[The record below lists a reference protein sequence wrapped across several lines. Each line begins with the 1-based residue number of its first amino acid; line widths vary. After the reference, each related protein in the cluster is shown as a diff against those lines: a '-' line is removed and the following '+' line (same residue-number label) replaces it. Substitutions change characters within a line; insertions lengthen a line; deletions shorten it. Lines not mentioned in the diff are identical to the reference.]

1 MKQKKKKKKRE
12 MKKSKISIII
22 TNGDD
27 QNNNPIMDDMD
38 PKKMNNNT
46 KSLAMINGDIE
57 KQSSVSSTNVSTIDD
72 DDDDDEKKTLYQ
84 IQTSW
89 AVLRQMLLPFLIAG
103 IGSVFAG
110 VVLNAVTQ
118 WPVFV
123 DIPQI
128 SIMVTAFLGL
138 IGNIETTLAS
148 RLSTQANLGRMDS
161 WHGIRDIV
169 FGNFMVIQCQAS
181 TVGLFAAICSL
192 AISAIREETR
202 QKISTDSIILLC
214 STSVVTSIIA
224 NTLIATIII
233 IVILVARRL
242 RINPDNISTPVAA
255 SMGDVC
261 TISIL
266 AHVGQYLYELQYGR
280 QIQIT
285 LMVLCLCAAPVF
297 GVFARRN
304 RWTKSV
310 IYSGWTA
317 ILGAVIIEQP
327 GGVVMEKA
335 FQNYKVM
342 STFQPLV
349 NGIGSNLV
357 GIQTSRMSTFLH
369 ASAPKGL
376 LPTSNPTPFVSPWFV
391 FCSKDLHARMARL
404 LMMVIVPAHLFYM
417 AIIFTLQS
425 TFDFNF
431 VVTGPFMSVYIIA
444 VVLQLALL
452 LYLAYISV
460 FWAWKHRIN
469 PDNSAIPFT
478 SALADVFGNCL
489 MAVAFTFLKWIND
502 ENTTIMENNDNNDAS
517 LMTTIFTN
525 YNNNNNNLT
534 TSTIATTTE
543 QLLNNST
550 IIYY

>member
-1 MKQKKKKKKRE
+1 
-12 MKKSKISIII
+12 
-22 TNGDD
+22 
-27 QNNNPIMDDMD
+27 
-38 PKKMNNNT
+38 MN
-46 KSLAMINGDIE
+46 
-57 KQSSVSSTNVSTIDD
+57 
-72 DDDDDEKKTLYQ
+72 
-84 IQTSW
+84 
-89 AVLRQMLLPFLIAG
+89 LI
-103 IGSVFAG
+103 
-110 VVLNAVTQ
+110 
-118 WPVFV
+118 
-123 DIPQI
+123 
-128 SIMVTAFLGL
+128 
-138 IGNIETTLAS
+138 
-148 RLSTQANLGRMDS
+148 
-161 WHGIRDIV
+161 
-169 FGNFMVIQCQAS
+169 
-181 TVGLFAAICSL
+181 
-192 AISAIREETR
+192 
-202 QKISTDSIILLC
+202 
-214 STSVVTSIIA
+214 
-224 NTLIATIII
+224 
-233 IVILVARRL
+233 
-242 RINPDNISTPVAA
+242 
-255 SMGDVC
+255 
-261 TISIL
+261 
-266 AHVGQYLYELQYGR
+266 
-280 QIQIT
+280 
-285 LMVLCLCAAPVF
+285 
-297 GVFARRN
+297 
-304 RWTKSV
+304 
-310 IYSGWTA
+310 
-317 ILGAVIIEQP
+317 
-327 GGVVMEKA
+327 
-335 FQNYKVM
+335 
-342 STFQPLV
+342 
-349 NGIGSNLV
+349 GIGSNLV

-391 FCSKDLHARMARL
+391 FCSKGKFSSEQEKKNFLKSYHSLYYLSDLHARMARL

-525 YNNNNNNLT
+525 YNNNNNLT

>member
-1 MKQKKKKKKRE
+1 MIE
-12 MKKSKISIII
+12 DTKSNLSII
-22 TNGDD
+22 GVDD
-27 QNNNPIMDDMD
+27 IMD
-38 PKKMNNNT
+38 
-46 KSLAMINGDIE
+46 DIE
-57 KQSSVSSTNVSTIDD
+57 KQSSTNVSSTDD
-72 DDDDDEKKTLYQ
+72 DDEDDDEKKTLYQ

-148 RLSTQANLGRMDS
+148 RLSTQANLGRMDK

-192 AISAIREETR
+192 AISTIREETR
-202 QKISTDSIILLC
+202 QKLSIDSIILLC
-214 STSVVTSIIA
+214 STSVITSIIA
-224 NTLIATIII
+224 NTLIASIII

-242 RINPDNISTPVAA
+242 GINPDNISTPVAA

-266 AHVGQYLYELQYGR
+266 AFVSQFLYDIQYGR

-285 LMVLCLCAAPVF
+285 LMAVCLCVAPVF

-304 RWTKSV
+304 RWTRSV

-391 FCSKDLHARMARL
+391 FFSKDLHARMARL
-404 LMMVIVPAHLFYM
+404 LMVVLVPAHLFYI
-417 AIIFTLQS
+417 AIIFTLQN
-425 TFDFNF
+425 TFDFN
-431 VVTGPFMSVYIIA
+431 VAITGPFMSVYIIA

-489 MAVAFTFLKWIND
+489 MAIAFTFLKWIND
-502 ENTTIMENNDNNDAS
+502 DNTKIMDFNDDMNVTTIM
-517 LMTTIFTN
+517 TN
-525 YNNNNNNLT
+525 YNNNNNNFT
-534 TSTIATTTE
+534 MATIE
-543 QLLNNST
+543 QQLLNNST

>member
-1 MKQKKKKKKRE
+1 MQLKEVNEFCGNGIGNVSETTEQSTNESIAGVNGVINKAYLNEAEEEEEEKE

-224 NTLIATIII
+224 NTLIATMII

-242 RINPDNISTPVAA
+242 RINP
-255 SMGDVC
+255 G
-261 TISIL
+261 
-266 AHVGQYLYELQYGR
+266 
-280 QIQIT
+280 
-285 LMVLCLCAAPVF
+285 
-297 GVFARRN
+297 
-304 RWTKSV
+304 
-310 IYSGWTA
+310 
-317 ILGAVIIEQP
+317 
-327 GGVVMEKA
+327 
-335 FQNYKVM
+335 
-342 STFQPLV
+342 
-349 NGIGSNLV
+349 NL
-357 GIQTSRMSTFLH
+357 FL
-369 ASAPKGL
+369 
-376 LPTSNPTPFVSPWFV
+376 F
-391 FCSKDLHARMARL
+391 FC
-404 LMMVIVPAHLFYM
+404 
-417 AIIFTLQS
+417 
-425 TFDFNF
+425 
-431 VVTGPFMSVYIIA
+431 
-444 VVLQLALL
+444 
-452 LYLAYISV
+452 
-460 FWAWKHRIN
+460 
-469 PDNSAIPFT
+469 
-478 SALADVFGNCL
+478 
-489 MAVAFTFLKWIND
+489 
-502 ENTTIMENNDNNDAS
+502 
-517 LMTTIFTN
+517 
-525 YNNNNNNLT
+525 
-534 TSTIATTTE
+534 
-543 QLLNNST
+543 
-550 IIYY
+550 